1 VLSPDET
8 ARLVRLAKQGQAD
21 AFTTLVCAY
30 LRAAYAVA
38 LSVVGRPADAE
49 DVAQEAFLKAFEH
62 IDTCREPER
71 FVGWLLQIA
80 RNQARNLLDRRR
92 LSDIAGEGAKVIE
105 LVRMPSAAAGQREAL
120 LTALATLDERSR
132 ELVLLHDLEGW
143 THPEIAA
150 TLDLS
155 EELSRQ
161 ILFRARRA
169 LRAKLGDAVPLEG
182 SHA

>member
-1 VLSPDET
+1 MLSPDET

-21 AFTTLVCAY
+21 AFTLLVCAY
-30 LRAAYAVA
+30 LRAVYAVA
-38 LSVVGRPADAE
+38 LSIVGRPADAE
-49 DVAQEAFLKAFEH
+49 DIAQDACLKAFEH

-80 RNQARNLLDRRR
+80 RNQARNLLDRRWLR
-92 LSDIAGEGAKVIE
+92 DVAGEGAKVLEFATI
-105 LVRMPSAAAGQREAL
+105 PSAAAGQREDL
-120 LTALATLDERSR
+120 LAALATLDVRSR

-150 TLDLS
+150 ALDLS

-169 LRAKLGDAVPLEG
+169 LRVELGGAVPLEG
-182 SHA
+182 SHG